1 MKLPTSL
8 LIDLDG
14 VIRHWTGDDS
24 IIEEAHGL
32 PLGALK
38 RVAFAPE
45 FLTPAITGAVSD
57 ERWRATVARELRRQH
72 PHSNPVEAVAA
83 WSSSPGRASHE
94 VLSLL
99 DGCRRDVRVVL
110 ATNAT
115 SRLDADLRSL
125 GIHGRF
131 HAVANSSALRV
142 AKPDAGFFAAALQMA
157 QASPADTVFVDDT
170 HLNVAAA
177 ARLGIISHL
186 YTGEAAL
193 RLFLEAAGMIDGAHQ
208 TRPSG
213 NAGSPSAMQDHS
225 TRDRV
230 QD

>member
-1 MKLPTSL
+1 MTLSTVL
-8 LIDLDG
+8 FIDLDG

-32 PLGALK
+32 PPGALK

-45 FLTPAITGAVSD
+45 RLTPAITGAVSD
-57 ERWRATVARELRRQH
+57 ERWRATVVRELRRRH
-72 PHSNPVEAVAA
+72 PQANAEGAVAA
-83 WSSSPGRASHE
+83 CSSSPGQVDGD

-99 DGCRRDVRVVL
+99 DRCTRGLRVVL

-142 AKPDAGFFAAALQMA
+142 VKPHAEFFAAALRSVQVTA
-157 QASPADTVFVDDT
+157 ADALFVDDT
-170 HLNVAAA
+170 PVNVTTA
-177 ARLGIISHL
+177 ARLGITSHL
-186 YTGEAAL
+186 YAGEAGL
-193 RLFLEAAGMIDGAHQ
+193 RLFLEDAGVVDGGNQ
-208 TRPSG
+208 VLRSG
-213 NAGSPSAMQDHS
+213 NAGNPSAIHDHA